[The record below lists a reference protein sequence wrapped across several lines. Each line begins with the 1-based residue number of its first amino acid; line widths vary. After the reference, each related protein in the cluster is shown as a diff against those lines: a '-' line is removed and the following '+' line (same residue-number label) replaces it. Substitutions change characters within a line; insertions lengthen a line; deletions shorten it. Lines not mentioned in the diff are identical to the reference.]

1 MSEEPKKIV
10 IIGAGLAGLIAARHL
25 EEAGQ
30 APLILEAT
38 DRVGGRI
45 KTDEQDGFLLD
56 HGFQVLLSAYTE
68 ARHYLDFSNLNLRS
82 FANGAIIFNGGR
94 RLKIADPL
102 REPDKLLMMVFSPV
116 GSLKDKWLIFKLT
129 RQLKRQKAEALFESA
144 QQSTLDY
151 LRAYGFSEKI
161 IHLFFRPFFG
171 GIFLENE
178 LKTPAAM
185 FRFVFKMFSEGKA
198 VIPSAGMERIPQQLK
213 ANLRQTSFRPGN
225 KVARVKGRQIQLENG
240 DIIDFDKLIIA
251 TDPAT
256 VMLNLAG
263 QRLSWQ
269 YTTNLYY
276 QTSASLLQDNAIAL
290 VADTDSPINNF
301 CVLTDVSPAYAKKDH
316 LVSVTLKET
325 PPDHAGPEYY
335 DRIAQELTQLTAY
348 QGAISFL
355 KRYDIPKAL
364 PEISDLKY
372 TLPRTQFTLTDDIY
386 LAGDY
391 LLNASIDAAM
401 RSGRLAAL
409 ALLDSL

>member
-1 MSEEPKKIV
+1 MSEAPKKIV

-25 EEAGQ
+25 EEAGH

-38 DRVGGRI
+38 DRVGGRV
-45 KTDEQDGFLLD
+45 KTDKQDGFLLD
-56 HGFQVLLSAYTE
+56 HGFQVLLSAYSE
-68 ARHYLDFSNLNLRS
+68 AWHYLDYSSLNLRS
-82 FANGAIIFNGGR
+82 FANGAIIFNSGR
-94 RLKIADPL
+94 RFKIGDPL
-102 REPDKLLMMVFSPV
+102 REPDKLPLMVFSPV

-129 RQLKRQKAEALFESA
+129 RQLKRQKAESLFEPA
-144 QQSTLDY
+144 ERSTLEY
-151 LRAYGFSEKI
+151 LRAFGFSEKI
-161 IHLFFRPFFG
+161 IQQFFRPFFG

-178 LKTPAAM
+178 LKTSAAM

-213 ANLRQTSFRPGN
+213 AQLQQTIFRLER
-225 KVARVKGRQIQLENG
+225 KVAEVKGRKIQLENG
-240 DIIDFDKLIIA
+240 ETIDFDKLIIA

-256 VMLNLAG
+256 IMSNLAG

-290 VADTDSPINNF
+290 VADADSPINNF

-316 LVSVTLKET
+316 LVSVTLKDT
-325 PPDHAGPEYY
+325 PPDNAGPDYY
-335 DRIAQELTQLTAY
+335 DRIAQELTHMTAY
-348 QGAISFL
+348 QGEISFL
-355 KRYDIPKAL
+355 KRYDIPRAL
-364 PEISDLKY
+364 PKISDLKY
-372 TLPRTQFTLTDDIY
+372 SLPKTQFTLTDDIY

-401 RSGRLAAL
+401 RSGRLAAM